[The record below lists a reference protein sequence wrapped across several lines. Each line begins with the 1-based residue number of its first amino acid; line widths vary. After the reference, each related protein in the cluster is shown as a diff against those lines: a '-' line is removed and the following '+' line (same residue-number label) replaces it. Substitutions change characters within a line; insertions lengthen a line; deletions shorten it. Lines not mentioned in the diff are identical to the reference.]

1 MSRRRA
7 ELLSKR
13 FEIWWSGF
21 ERRTR
26 HDDPFDAALRLSV
39 KLRRT
44 RVADRPEF
52 VNQLWE
58 VLLQR
63 RHAYGVALFFLD
75 SLTDAQ
81 YLRSM
86 AEYLVPLPP
95 HQPHDE
101 ESHLADLV
109 RILAAADMPGV
120 LAPVEEYLLDRA
132 IGPLWAT
139 VPWAL
144 WPHQT
149 ELFALAW
156 LRYLR
161 EIQPNDWSTAMI
173 IKSFLTEPDAVRLVR
188 TTISQNHP
196 EHWNSLREA
205 LLGEA
210 EQVGWLSDEQRE
222 SLGRA
227 VL

>member
-1 MSRRRA
+1 MA
-7 ELLSKR
+7 SKR
-13 FEIWWSGF
+13 FESWWNGF
-21 ERRTR
+21 ECRTR
-26 HDDPFDAALRLSV
+26 SHDPFDTALRLSV

-63 RHAYGVALFFLD
+63 QHAYGVALFFLD

-81 YLRSM
+81 YLRSL
-86 AEYLVPLPP
+86 AEHLTPLPP
-95 HQPHDE
+95 NQPHEE

-120 LAPVEEYLLDRA
+120 LTPVEQYLLDRP

-144 WPHQT
+144 WPHQA
-149 ELFALAW
+149 ELFARSW

-161 EIQPNDWSTAMI
+161 EIQPNDWGTAMI
-173 IKSFLTEPDAVRLVR
+173 VRSFLTEPDAVRLVR
-188 TTISQNHP
+188 TTVSQDYP
-196 EHWNSLREA
+196 DQWLSLREA

-210 EQVGWLSDEQRE
+210 DQVRWLSDEQRD

>member
-1 MSRRRA
+1 MLSRR
-7 ELLSKR
+7 
-13 FEIWWSGF
+13 FESWWNGF

-26 HDDPFDAALRLSV
+26 DDDPFDTSLRLSV

-58 VLLQR
+58 VLLQH

-81 YLRSM
+81 YLRSL
-86 AEYLVPLPP
+86 AEYLVPLPLN
-95 HQPHDE
+95 QPHDE

-109 RILAAADMPGV
+109 RILAAADIPGV
-120 LAPVEEYLLDRA
+120 LAPVEQYLLDRP

-144 WPHQT
+144 WPHQA
-149 ELFALAW
+149 ELFARAW

-161 EIQPNDWSTAMI
+161 EIQPNDWGTAMI
-173 IKSFLTEPDAVRLVR
+173 VRSFLTEPDAVRLVR
-188 TTISQNHP
+188 STISGDHP
-196 EHWNSLREA
+196 EQWNSLREA

-210 EQVGWLSDEQRE
+210 DRMSWMSEEQRK

>member
-1 MSRRRA
+1 MLSRR
-7 ELLSKR
+7 
-13 FEIWWSGF
+13 FESWWNGF

-26 HDDPFDAALRLSV
+26 EDDPFNTSLRLSA
-39 KLRRT
+39 KLHRT

-63 RHAYGVALFFLD
+63 QHAYGVALFFLD

-81 YLRSM
+81 YLRSL

-95 HQPHDE
+95 NQPHDE

-109 RILAAADMPGV
+109 RILAAADIPGILV
-120 LAPVEEYLLDRA
+120 PVEQYLLDRP

-144 WPHQT
+144 WPHQA
-149 ELFALAW
+149 ELFARAW

-161 EIQPNDWSTAMI
+161 EIQPNDWGTAMI
-173 IKSFLTEPDAVRLVR
+173 VRSFLTEPEAVRLVR
-188 TTISQNHP
+188 STISGDHP
-196 EHWNSLREA
+196 EQWNSLREA

-210 EQVGWLSDEQRE
+210 DRMSWLSDEQRE

>member
-1 MSRRRA
+1 MLSRR
-7 ELLSKR
+7 
-13 FEIWWSGF
+13 FESWWNGF

-26 HDDPFDAALRLSV
+26 EDDPFDTSLRLSV
-39 KLRRT
+39 KLHRT

-63 RHAYGVALFFLD
+63 QHAYGVALFFLD

-81 YLRSM
+81 YLRSL

-95 HQPHDE
+95 NQPHDE

-109 RILAAADMPGV
+109 RILAAADIPGV
-120 LAPVEEYLLDRA
+120 LVPVEQYLLDRP

-144 WPHQT
+144 WPHQA
-149 ELFALAW
+149 ELFARAW

-161 EIQPNDWSTAMI
+161 EIQPNDWGTAMI
-173 IKSFLTEPDAVRLVR
+173 VRSFLTEPDAVRLVR
-188 TTISQNHP
+188 STISGDHP
-196 EHWNSLREA
+196 EQWNSLREA

-210 EQVGWLSDEQRE
+210 DRMSWLSDEQRE

>member
-1 MSRRRA
+1 
-7 ELLSKR
+7 LLSSR

-26 HDDPFDAALRLSV
+26 DDDPFDTALRLSV

-44 RVADRPEF
+44 RVAERPEF
-52 VNQLWE
+52 VNQVWE

-63 RHAYGVALFFLD
+63 RRAYGVALFFLD

-81 YLRSM
+81 YLRSL

-95 HQPHDE
+95 NQPHDE

-109 RILAAADMPGV
+109 RLLAAADLPGV
-120 LAPVEEYLLDRA
+120 LTPVEQYLLDRP

-144 WPHQT
+144 WPHQK

-161 EIQPNDWSTAMI
+161 EIQPNDWSSALI
-173 IKSFLTEPDAVRLVR
+173 VKAFLTEPDAVRLVR
-188 TTISQNHP
+188 TTISRDHP
-196 EHWNSLREA
+196 EQWDSLREA

-210 EQVGWLSDEQRE
+210 EQVGWLSEDQRE

>member
-1 MSRRRA
+1 MLSRR
-7 ELLSKR
+7 
-13 FEIWWSGF
+13 FQIWWSGF

-26 HDDPFDAALRLSV
+26 QDDPFDTALRLSV

-81 YLRSM
+81 YLRSL
-86 AEYLVPLPP
+86 AEYLLPLPP
-95 HQPHDE
+95 NQSHDE

-109 RILAAADMPGV
+109 RVLAAADIPGV
-120 LAPVEEYLLDRA
+120 LAPVEQYLLDRP

-144 WPHQT
+144 WPHQA
-149 ELFALAW
+149 ELFARAW

-161 EIQPNDWSTAMI
+161 EIQPNDWGTAMI
-173 IKSFLTEPDAVRLVR
+173 VRSFLTEPEAVRLVR
-188 TTISQNHP
+188 STISGDHP
-196 EHWNSLREA
+196 EQWISLREA

-210 EQVGWLSDEQRE
+210 DRMSWLSEEQRE

>member
-1 MSRRRA
+1 M
-7 ELLSKR
+7 LSTR
-13 FEIWWSGF
+13 FESWWDGF

-26 HDDPFDAALRLSV
+26 NDDAFDTALRLSV

-63 RHAYGVALFFLD
+63 RHSYGVALFFLD

-81 YLRSM
+81 YLRSL

-95 HQPHDE
+95 NQSHDE

-109 RILAAADMPGV
+109 RLLAAADMPGV
-120 LAPVEEYLLDRA
+120 LEPVEQYLLDRP

-144 WPHQT
+144 WPHQA
-149 ELFALAW
+149 ELFSRAW
-156 LRYLR
+156 LRYLH
-161 EIQPNDWSTAMI
+161 EIQPNDWGTAMI
-173 IKSFLTEPDAVRLVR
+173 VRAFLTEPDAVRLVR
-188 TTISQNHP
+188 STISRDHP
-196 EHWNSLREA
+196 EHWTSLREA

-210 EQVGWLSDEQRE
+210 DQVSWLSEEQRE